1 MFEETLDENIDS
13 YHKCLDDDD
22 RSWTIKEEENCR
34 NILQLKTMY
43 DQTLDKMKNN
53 RINKC
58 HLEGIHTYDILRNPT
73 YVQNFQYV
81 SPNIE
86 DRENIIK
93 DGDDDNENNAYQS
106 DLIKIA
112 LNLAFMTKDE
122 VKNF

>member
-1 MFEETLDENIDS
+1 
-13 YHKCLDDDD
+13 
-22 RSWTIKEEENCR
+22 
-34 NILQLKTMY
+34 MY
-43 DQTLDKMKNN
+43 DQTLEKMKSN

-81 SPNIE
+81 SPNIQ

-106 DLIKIA
+106 DLIKLA

-122 VKNF
+122 IKKFQFDKRSLVKRYKEVEA